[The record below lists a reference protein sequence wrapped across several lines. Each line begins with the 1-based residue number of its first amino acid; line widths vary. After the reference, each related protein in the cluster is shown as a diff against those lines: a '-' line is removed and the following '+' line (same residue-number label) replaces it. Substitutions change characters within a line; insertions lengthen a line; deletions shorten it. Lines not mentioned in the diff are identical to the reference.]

1 MVFLF
6 SVTITAMA
14 HDNGLPEGF
23 IADPDLNRDLNLNTY
38 GVPVHQYK
46 DVLSEETVT
55 VPDIS
60 VLIEDEYAEEWEDPE
75 PAPDGVTFRIYNCT
89 TQRTEQF
96 AETKDGKLSGL
107 ALKRSHAYLITA
119 DDNRYNIYHS
129 WTYRD
134 EESGKSISQLS
145 RELYVWALGAGDEGV
160 SEDGAYDY
168 KTKYDAPDYL
178 TPVRTITLHYSAGG
192 FSDPLSYALNIPVT
206 YD

>member
-6 SVTITAMA
+6 AVTITAMA

-75 PAPDGVTFRIYNCT
+75 PAPV
-89 TQRTEQF
+89 
-96 AETKDGKLSGL
+96 AL
-107 ALKRSHAYLITA
+107 ALEYTL
-119 DDNRYNIYHS
+119 
-129 WTYRD
+129 
-134 EESGKSISQLS
+134 
-145 RELYVWALGAGDEGV
+145 ELP
-160 SEDGAYDY
+160 SPF
-168 KTKYDAPDYL
+168 AP
-178 TPVRTITLHYSAGG
+178 T
-192 FSDPLSYALNIPVT
+192 
-206 YD
+206 